1 MAIRNLLAAFKG
13 FLRKRRARFDPIR
26 DPGRLGAFLSTR
38 SAHVAQT
45 SLYGYLRTRA
55 GTRFPELFANDPFIE
70 LLNIAKWHI
79 WLDSVADLAVFAGAL
94 LRRGNGAPQERISA
108 LMLAVVDQVLADAGT
123 PPDAGPEFA
132 SHAER
137 VRARISMC
145 DWSVSTEDESAFSES
160 PQSLVRWAPMV
171 DDFKQLDAEIVR
183 NSVRFRW
190 QEIRRELRQL
200 LDPASVLAAAATPS
214 PAREDGS
221 QAT

>member
-1 MAIRNLLAAFKG
+1 MAIQDLLAAFRS
-13 FLRKRRARFDPIR
+13 FLQRRRARYDPIR
-26 DPGRLGAFLSTR
+26 DLAGLGAFLRTR

-94 LRRGNGAPQERISA
+94 LRRGNGVPQEQITA
-108 LMLAVVDQVLADAGT
+108 LMVAVVDQVLADTGT

-132 SHAER
+132 AHAER
-137 VRARISMC
+137 VRARIAMC
-145 DWSVSTEDESAFSES
+145 DWTVSTEDESAFAES

-171 DDFKQLDAEIVR
+171 EDFKQLDAEIVR

-200 LDPASVLAAAATPS
+200 LDPSSVLAAAAKQS
-214 PAREDGS
+214 PERKIS
-221 QAT
+221 